1 MPTHNVEPIFQT
13 LNKQQIDFI
22 NTCIMYILY
31 KGENIRFTNAYI
43 FFYKNINQ
51 NFRKCLKIH
60 MIEIKRILML
70 VQVMRG
76 GGILREGEG
85 YLGGLVRP
93 DL

>member
-31 KGENIRFTNAYI
+31 KGENIRFTHSKLS
-43 FFYKNINQ
+43 FT
-51 NFRKCLKIH
+51 KIK
-60 MIEIKRILML
+60 IWSLDKKEIKRILML

-76 GGILREGEG
+76 GDIKRRRGVPGWPG
-85 YLGGLVRP
+85 
-93 DL
+93 